1 MFCCF
6 DTIHECDGETEK
18 YHTTV
23 QHCVEKPALIVSMC
37 YAHKSTHFI
46 GIIVYQAEY
55 QQISMS
61 KQQHYLTNNKYMEL
75 PEK

>member
-1 MFCCF
+1 
-6 DTIHECDGETEK
+6 
-18 YHTTV
+18 V
-23 QHCVEKPALIVSMC
+23 MC

-75 PEK
+75 PDQ